1 MSVYARS
8 PDVHTVELD
17 GEAVLLDEA
26 AGQLHRLNEAGTT
39 VWLALDGTAD
49 ARTLAHL
56 LATDLSQLE
65 ETSAAVEALLA
76 HLAEEGL
83 VV

>member
-1 MSVYARS
+1 VSAYARS

-26 AGQLHRLNEAGTT
+26 AGRLHRLNEAGTT
-39 VWLALDGTAD
+39 VWLALDGASD
-49 ARTLAHL
+49 AHALAGLLASDRAHL
-56 LATDLSQLE
+56 AE
-65 ETSAAVEALLA
+65 ARAAVEALLA